1 MPSHRNVRRITDYT
15 RLFILTLFLFI
26 LFPLSTKSAYAN
38 PTAIVSPTTGHAI
51 TTTFT
56 LSATQLYPLSTFD
69 VLFMRPDG
77 TSIITTYGAFSTGTD
92 QTSIDYNFTMP
103 ANSVGQ
109 VLARIYNHYQP
120 IVDSNIFTVDDCVF
134 TDQITCPS
142 PPVPFLD
149 LPWDYEGKGLSFEKA
164 ALTINAYFDHEYPLQ
179 SRGLDLYEPT
189 ASIARG
195 ADPADSG

>member
-38 PTAIVSPTTGHAI
+38 PTAIVNPATGNAI

-77 TSIITTYGAFSTGTD
+77 TNITTTYGAFSTGPD

-103 ANSVGQ
+103 ANSVG
-109 VLARIYNHYQP
+109 
-120 IVDSNIFTVDDCVF
+120 
-134 TDQITCPS
+134 
-142 PPVPFLD
+142 
-149 LPWDYEGKGLSFEKA
+149 
-164 ALTINAYFDHEYPLQ
+164 
-179 SRGLDLYEPT
+179 
-189 ASIARG
+189 
-195 ADPADSG
+195 